1 VSVEIQFYVA
11 IVATYW
17 VLHRLPKKCFNPG
30 LAVLVVV
37 FGLVAHN
44 RSEISQGLDLWSG
57 SDLAGRLFRVS
68 FVPWYYMFL
77 LGVLAQ
83 RFHATLVPL
92 LVDRVSAVVAI
103 YLSSLIVDHFVWG
116 LPVGNEISSY
126 LVPGMGCAVLA
137 IAYSRPT
144 LSDSVLGRNDVSY
157 GVYIHHMPLVNLALW
172 LGFADS
178 WVAILAV
185 LLLTI
190 GLAFVS
196 WRVVEQPWLSRKR
209 GAQRAFSIPS
219 AAGP

>member
-1 VSVEIQFYVA
+1 
-11 IVATYW
+11 
-17 VLHRLPKKCFNPG
+17 
-30 LAVLVVV
+30 
-37 FGLVAHN
+37 
-44 RSEISQGLDLWSG
+44 
-57 SDLAGRLFRVS
+57 
-68 FVPWYYMFL
+68 MFL